1 MPGLRHAHGL
11 LKLLRTRDSKVGQ
24 GRALFLLINA
34 GTQTAGTQAG
44 LSGHA
49 GYAQLLPSLQSL
61 SLTVVIAINI
71 ATTCSTI
78 YHVGH
83 HHVYFHSHRG
93 YCHHLHSPCQNLRQH
108 CREKNCSSTS
118 ASSINT
124 SRHHCQHQRQ
134 DSLVKIRLGDFAA

>member
-11 LKLLRTRDSKVGQ
+11 LKLLRTRDGKVGQ

-93 YCHHLHSPCQNLRQH
+93 YCHHLRSPCQNLCQH
-108 CREKNCSSTS
+108 CREKKIVRRRQHQASTS
-118 ASSINT
+118 VATTVSTNAKTVLS
-124 SRHHCQHQRQ
+124 
-134 DSLVKIRLGDFAA
+134 RLG